1 MTKKLTKQG
10 DKLALIIDKPIL
22 ENLGITEKTLLDIVV
37 MGDVILIKPQKSS
50 DNKRESLEKIAI
62 SIMDK
67 YEAVFK
73 KLAKS

>member
-10 DKLALIIDKPIL
+10 DELALIIDKPIL
-22 ENLGITEKTLLDIVV
+22 ENTGITEKTPLDIIVI
-37 MGDVILIKPQKSS
+37 GDTILIKPQNSP
-50 DNKRESLEKIAI
+50 DNKHDLLEKTAT

-73 KLAKS
+73 KLAKT